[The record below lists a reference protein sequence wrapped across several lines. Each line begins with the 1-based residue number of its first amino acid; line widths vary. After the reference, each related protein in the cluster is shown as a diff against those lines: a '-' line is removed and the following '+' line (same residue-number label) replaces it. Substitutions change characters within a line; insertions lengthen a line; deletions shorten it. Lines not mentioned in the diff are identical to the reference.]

1 MTKNKEK
8 LNLPE
13 TLQLEVSE
21 IGNDGEVLARPT
33 EARFAA
39 AGSFYVL
46 PNSRIRPPLVPGD
59 RFLARISGKKGVY
72 TAKPMVRTAFAQP
85 QAEKQYGV
93 VEKRGGR
100 YFCYRFG
107 GKVQTHGHVA

>member
-39 AGSFYVL
+39 VGSFYVL

-59 RFLARISGKKGVY
+59 RFLARISGKK
-72 TAKPMVRTAFAQP
+72 RRL
-85 QAEKQYGV
+85 YG
-93 VEKRGGR
+93 KTDGSYRFCAATGGKAIRRGR
-100 YFCYRFG
+100 KTRRAVFYRFG